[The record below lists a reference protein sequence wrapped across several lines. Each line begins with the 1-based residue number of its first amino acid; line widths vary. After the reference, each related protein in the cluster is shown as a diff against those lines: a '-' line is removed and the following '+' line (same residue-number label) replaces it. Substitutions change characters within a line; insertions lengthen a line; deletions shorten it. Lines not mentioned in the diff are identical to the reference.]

1 MTLDMRLGVAPS
13 YAMRKRRRPSPIVV
27 HREAAGLTQYGLAK
41 RAGIQQSHL
50 RKIEEEG
57 TEPGIRLA
65 LRLADALGADVRQ
78 LFSDAA

>member
-1 MTLDMRLGVAPS
+1 MG
-13 YAMRKRRRPSPIVV
+13 KRRRPVSPLVV

-57 TEPGIRLA
+57 TEPGVRLA
-65 LRLADALGADVRQ
+65 LRLADVLGADVRE
-78 LFSDAA
+78 LFAVAA